1 MNKLSLLLD
10 SGKNEVYLDGLIR
23 TKPNS
28 KMKVKNA
35 AVYWNFKNVTKNFND
50 TINLT
55 DVPKTV
61 TFEEG
66 YWTFHMLA
74 ERLAENDVKLER
86 NRYDNTC
93 KIFPKNTNVRLN
105 NLGPM
110 LGFSENATVR
120 SNTWT
125 TSPSNVDVNL
135 GLRYVTVECG
145 SVDTDKNFNRYGKI
159 SKVITTLPVTT
170 EQSLNSSVTH
180 YRDFTSEVAVVNG
193 DHNVFE
199 FTVGTNLEK
208 KEDLKVM
215 LELYLE

>member
-1 MNKLSLLLD
+1 MKKLSLLLD
-10 SGKNEVYLDGLIR
+10 NGKNEIYFDGFIR
-23 TKPNS
+23 TKPNT

-35 AVYWNFKNVTKNFND
+35 AVYWSFKNVTKNFND
-50 TINLT
+50 TVTLT
-55 DVPKTV
+55 SKTV

-66 YWTFHMLA
+66 YWTFHMMA

-93 KIFPKNTNVRLN
+93 KIFSKSSNLN
-105 NLGPM
+105 LKNLGPM
-110 LGFSENATVR
+110 LGFPKNKIIQANA
-120 SNTWT
+120 WT

-135 GLRYVTVECG
+135 GLRYVTVECNT
-145 SVDTDKNFNRYGKI
+145 VDTDKNFDRYGKR
-159 SKVITTLPVTT
+159 SKVIVTLPVIT

-180 YRDFTSEVAVVNG
+180 YRDFTSKVAVVNG

-199 FTVGTNLEK
+199 FTVGTNLK
-208 KEDLKVM
+208 TNVNLKVM